1 MALRLVTG
9 PYKAHIRATMV
20 APAAS
25 RVGHSAEGCVLNPQI
40 ELTSGGAVF
49 ARLHKLGI
57 DVVFAN
63 SGTDFPPII
72 EGLAEAD
79 AHEVPLPRAIL
90 VPHEHVAM
98 GMAHGYWFA
107 TGRPQAVMLHTNV
120 GLANGSIGA
129 INAAADHVPMILMSG
144 RTPTVEQGRFGART
158 VPIGWGQEMRDQTA
172 LVREAVKWD
181 YELRF
186 PEQVGEVLDRAHAIA
201 ASTPAGPTYVML
213 PREILC
219 EPCPPDVVA
228 ADVAM
233 QPSRIVAHPDDLAL
247 AAQVLASAERP
258 LIVAQRGAGS
268 EAGFGALAKLAEQW
282 AIPVCQYWAVATAV
296 SADHPCNIG
305 VAPSP
310 WIDEADVV
318 LVIDCLAPWM
328 PDAHGPP
335 TDAQVIQLGPNP
347 LYSRFPVRNFKTD
360 LAITTEVGPALVAL
374 EAALADVEQTPATAD
389 AVSTRRTRINEY
401 TSDRRAALAATAAE
415 GGEGAMTKAFVASCI
430 AKAIAGHTSTV
441 VSELGAPMEHLAPIG
456 HNSWRQEP
464 HSGGLGWGLPCAMG
478 IKLAEPDRLAVA
490 VIGDGSYI
498 FANPVA
504 CHQVAESAG
513 IAVLAVVVNNRG
525 YAAVRNSVLGLY
537 PTGYASKGED
547 VPLTD
552 LTSPDFVKIAEAGG
566 AYAVRVDD
574 PAALPDALEQAVQAV
589 TVHGQQAVVEVAVAD

>member
-1 MALRLVTG
+1 
-9 PYKAHIRATMV
+9 
-20 APAAS
+20 
-25 RVGHSAEGCVLNPQI
+25 
-40 ELTSGGAVF
+40 VF
-49 ARLHKLGI
+49 ARLQRLGV

-79 AHEVPLPRAIL
+79 AHEIPLPRSVL

-120 GLANGSIGA
+120 GLANGAIGA
-129 INAAADHVPMILMSG
+129 INAAADHVPVILMSG

-186 PEQVGEVLDRAHAIA
+186 PEQIGEVLDRAHAIA
-201 ASTPAGPTYVML
+201 SSTPAGPTYVML

-219 EPCPPDVVA
+219 EPCPTDVID
-228 ADVAM
+228 ADVSM
-233 QPSRIVAHPDDLAL
+233 RPSTITAHPDQLAQAAQLL
-247 AAQVLASAERP
+247 AAAERP
-258 LIVAQRGAGS
+258 LIIAQRGAGS
-268 EAGFGALAKLAEQW
+268 EDGFDALAKLAQEW
-282 AIPVCQYWAVATAV
+282 AIPICQYWAVATAV
-296 SADHPCNIG
+296 SADHPCCVG
-305 VAPSP
+305 SAPSP
-310 WIDEADVV
+310 WIDDADVI
-318 LVIDCLAPWM
+318 LVIDSLAPWM
-328 PDAHGPP
+328 PDAHGP
-335 TDAQVIQLGPNP
+335 TDDAQVIQLGPNP
-347 LYSRFPVRNFKTD
+347 LYSRFPVRNFRTD
-360 LAITTEVGPALVAL
+360 LAITSEVGPALVAL
-374 EAALADVEQTPATAD
+374 HAAMADQEPSAAAPTIGARRDHIGDFVTRHRATLAEAAVEGVGPT
-389 AVSTRRTRINEY
+389 
-401 TSDRRAALAATAAE
+401 
-415 GGEGAMTKAFVASCI
+415 MTKAYVAHVLG
-430 AKAIAGHTSTV
+430 KAVAGRTSTV
-441 VSELGAPMEHLAPIG
+441 VSELGAPMDQLAPVG

-478 IKLAEPDRLAVA
+478 MKLADPDRLAVA
-490 VIGDGSYI
+490 IIGDGSYI

-504 CHQVAESAG
+504 CHQVAESAS
-513 IAVLAVVVNNRG
+513 IAVLTVIVNNRG

-574 PAALPDALEQAVQAV
+574 AADLAPAIEHAIEVVMGEGRQAVI
-589 TVHGQQAVVEVAVAD
+589 EVIVSD